1 MERRRFGRRSSIGVP
16 IMPTARPHLLFA
28 TLFSAA
34 LCVSSTVHA
43 QVVRSVAGDL
53 AAVTVA
59 RDAFRTD
66 LGGGTVA
73 GANGS
78 FGGLRR
84 EINWDGVPD
93 SASRPGLL
101 PSDFFNLTSPRG
113 AVFFNQHENSF
124 AVSAK
129 TGNPT
134 ATPARFADFDPA
146 YATRFA
152 VFSAQRL
159 FVSIWNPTYEV
170 KFFVPGTNRPAVVSG
185 FGAVFTDVDIAG
197 RSAIEYFGSDGQSLG
212 RYEVPAVA
220 GDQTFSF
227 LGVSFHGEPAIA
239 RVVVTSGDV
248 ALDGGGEPAGH
259 DAVAA
264 DDFLYGE
271 PVEAADGGCVA
282 TPTALCLTA
291 GRFRVEATF
300 FAAQTGAG
308 IARVVPLNANSGT
321 MTFFSPQVSEVLI
334 KVLDACALNQRF
346 WVYGAA
352 ATDVGYD
359 ITVTDTVA
367 DEFRVYSKTQGPP
380 APALTDSDAF
390 DTCQAN

>member
-1 MERRRFGRRSSIGVP
+1 MK
-16 IMPTARPHLLFA
+16 TARQRLLFA
-28 TLFSAA
+28 VLACSPLFATSP
-34 LCVSSTVHA
+34 SQA
-43 QVVRSVAGDL
+43 QVVRSAAGDL
-53 AAVTVA
+53 STVTAA
-59 RDAFRTD
+59 RDAFRAD

-73 GANGS
+73 GSNGS

-93 SASRPGLL
+93 SASRPNLL
-101 PSDFFNLTSPRG
+101 PSDFFNLTSARG
-113 AVFFNQHENSF
+113 AIFFNSHDNLF

-134 ATPARFADFDPA
+134 ATPVRFADFDPA
-146 YATRFA
+146 YEAKFAT
-152 VFSAQRL
+152 FSAQRL
-159 FVSIWNPTYEV
+159 FVSIWDPAYEV

-197 RSAIEYFGSDGQSLG
+197 RSAIEYFGVDGQSLG
-212 RYEVPAVA
+212 RYDVPAA
-220 GDQTFSF
+220 GGDQTLSF
-227 LGVSFHGEPAIA
+227 LGVSFAGAPAVA

-248 ALDGGGEPAGH
+248 AIDGGGEPVGH

-271 PVEAADGGCVA
+271 PVAADDAGCVA

-300 FAAQTGAG
+300 FAAQTGSG

-334 KVLDACALNQRF
+334 KVLDACALNNRF

-359 ITVTDTVA
+359 ITVTDTA
-367 DEFRVYSKTQGPP
+367 TDASKVYSKTQGPP

-390 DTCQAN
+390 DTCWAN

>member
-1 MERRRFGRRSSIGVP
+1 MQTYRHRLVLGAFAS
-16 IMPTARPHLLFA
+16 ACLLA
-28 TLFSAA
+28 
-34 LCVSSTVHA
+34 SSTASA
-43 QVVRSVAGDL
+43 QVVRSAAGDL
-53 AAVTVA
+53 ATTTAA
-59 RDAFRTD
+59 RDAFRVD

-73 GANGS
+73 GTNGS

-93 SASRPGLL
+93 NFSRPNLL
-101 PSDFFNLTSPRG
+101 PSDFFNANSPRG
-113 AVFFNQHENSF
+113 AVFFNDHDNSF

-134 ATPARFADFDPA
+134 ATPVLFADFDPA
-146 YATRFA
+146 YATKLTT
-152 VFSAQRL
+152 FSAQRL
-159 FVSIWNPTYEV
+159 FVSIWDPAYEV

-185 FGAVFTDVDIAG
+185 FGAVFTDVDIADHT
-197 RSAIEYFGSDGQSLG
+197 AIEFFGVDGQSLG
-212 RYEVPAVA
+212 RYAVPATS
-220 GDQTFSF
+220 GDQTLSF
-227 LGVSFHGEPAIA
+227 LGVSFPGAPAIA
-239 RVVVTSGDV
+239 RVKVNAGDV
-248 ALDGGGEPAGH
+248 ALDGGGEPFGQ

-271 PVEAADGGCVA
+271 PVEAEDGGCVA

-291 GRFRVEATF
+291 DRFRVEATF
-300 FAAQTGAG
+300 FAAQTGSG
-308 IARVVPLNANSGT
+308 IARVVPLNSNSGT

-334 KVLDACALNQRF
+334 KTLDACALNNRF

-359 ITVTDTVA
+359 ITVTDTVTG
-367 DEFRVYSKTQGPP
+367 DFKVYSKTQGPP

-390 DTCQAN
+390 DTCWAP

>member
-1 MERRRFGRRSSIGVP
+1 MQTFRQP
-16 IMPTARPHLLFA
+16 LF
-28 TLFSAA
+28 LAA
-34 LCVSSTVHA
+34 LAASALLAGATA
-43 QVVRSVAGDL
+43 QAQTVRSAQGDL
-53 AAVTVA
+53 ATVTAA

-66 LGGGTVA
+66 LGGGTTA

-84 EINWDGVPD
+84 EINWDGTPD
-93 SASRPGLL
+93 AFSRPNLL
-101 PSDFFNLTSPRG
+101 PSDFFNTTSARG
-113 AVFFNQHENSF
+113 AIFFNTHDNSF

-134 ATPARFADFDPA
+134 ATPVRFADFDPS
-146 YATRFA
+146 YETKFA
-152 VFSAQRL
+152 AFSAQRL
-159 FVSIWNPTYEV
+159 FASIWDPAYEV
-170 KFFVPGTNRPAVVSG
+170 KFFVPGTNKPAVVSG

-197 RSAIEYFGSDGQSLG
+197 RSAIEYFGVDGQSLG
-212 RYEVPAVA
+212 RYEVPAAA

-227 LGVSFHGEPAIA
+227 LGVSFPGAPAVA
-239 RVVVTSGDV
+239 RVLVTSGDV
-248 ALDGGGEPAGH
+248 ALDGGGEPVGH

-271 PVEAADGGCVA
+271 PVEAEDGGCVA

-300 FAAQTGAG
+300 FAAQTGSG
-308 IARVVPLNANSGT
+308 VARVVPLNANSGT

-334 KVLDACALNQRF
+334 KVLDACALNDRF

-359 ITVTDTVA
+359 ITVTDTA
-367 DEFRVYSKTQGPP
+367 TDEHKVYSKTQGPP
-380 APALTDSDAF
+380 AAALTDSDAF
-390 DTCQAN
+390 ATCWAH

>member
-1 MERRRFGRRSSIGVP
+1 ML
-16 IMPTARPHLLFA
+16 TARNRRLFTAYAVASLLA
-28 TLFSAA
+28 TAA
-34 LCVSSTVHA
+34 AQA
-43 QVVRSVAGDL
+43 QVVRAAAGDL
-53 AAVTVA
+53 ATVTAA

-93 SASRPGLL
+93 SASRPNLL
-101 PSDFFNLTSPRG
+101 PSDFFNLTSARG
-113 AVFFNQHENSF
+113 AIFFNSHENLF

-134 ATPARFADFDPA
+134 ATPVRFADFDPV
-146 YATRFA
+146 YETKFA
-152 VFSAQRL
+152 AFSAQRL
-159 FVSIWNPTYEV
+159 FASIWDPAYEV

-185 FGAVFTDVDIAG
+185 FGAIFTDVDLAD
-197 RSAIEYFGSDGQSLG
+197 RSAIEYFDIDGNSLG
-212 RYEVPAVA
+212 RYSVPAA
-220 GDQTFSF
+220 SGDQTFSF
-227 LGVSFHGEPAIA
+227 LGVSFNGAPAIA

-248 ALDGGGEPAGH
+248 AIDGGGEPVGH

-264 DDFLYGE
+264 DDFLYSE
-271 PVEAADGGCVA
+271 PVEAENGGCVA

-300 FAAQTGAG
+300 FAAQTGSG

-334 KVLDACALNQRF
+334 KVINACALNNRF

-359 ITVTDTVA
+359 ITVTDTA
-367 DEFRVYSKTQGPP
+367 TDDTKVYSKTQGPP

-390 DTCQAN
+390 ATCWAN

>member
-1 MERRRFGRRSSIGVP
+1 
-16 IMPTARPHLLFA
+16 MPTARQRFLL
-28 TLFSAA
+28 AA
-34 LCVSSTVHA
+34 LACSALLAASTARA
-43 QVVRSVAGDL
+43 QVVRSAAGNL
-53 AAVTVA
+53 GTVTAA

-73 GANGS
+73 GSNGS

-93 SASRPGLL
+93 SASRPNLL
-101 PSDFFNLTSPRG
+101 PSDFFNRSSPRG
-113 AVFFNQHENSF
+113 AVFFNSHDNLF

-129 TGNPT
+129 TDNPT
-134 ATPARFADFDPA
+134 ATPVRFGDFDPT
-146 YATRFA
+146 YATKFA
-152 VFSAQRL
+152 AFSAQRL
-159 FVSIWNPTYEV
+159 FASIWDPAYEV

-185 FGAVFTDVDIAG
+185 FGAVFTDVDLAG
-197 RSAIEYFGSDGQSLG
+197 SSAIEYFGVDGQSLG
-212 RYEVPAVA
+212 RYEVPAA
-220 GDQTFSF
+220 SGDQTFSF
-227 LGVSFHGEPAIA
+227 LGVSFAGAPAVA

-248 ALDGGGEPAGH
+248 ALDGGGEPVGH

-271 PVEAADGGCVA
+271 PVEAENGGCVE

-300 FAAQTGAG
+300 FAAQTGSG

-334 KVLDACALNQRF
+334 KVINACALNNRF

-359 ITVTDTVA
+359 ITVTDTA
-367 DEFRVYSKTQGPP
+367 TDEHQTYSKTQGPP

-390 DTCQAN
+390 ATCWAN

>member
-1 MERRRFGRRSSIGVP
+1 MKNLRQ
-16 IMPTARPHLLFA
+16 PHFL
-28 TLFSAA
+28 AA
-34 LCVSSTVHA
+34 LAASALLAGANAQA
-43 QVVRSVAGDL
+43 QVVRSASGDL
-53 AAVTVA
+53 VTVTVA
-59 RDAFRTD
+59 RDAFRAD
-66 LGGGTVA
+66 LGGGTTA

-93 SASRPGLL
+93 SFSRPNLL
-101 PSDFFNLTSPRG
+101 PSDFFNVNSARG
-113 AVFFNQHENSF
+113 AIFFNSHDNSF

-134 ATPARFADFDPA
+134 ATPVRFADFDPA
-146 YATRFA
+146 YETKLAT
-152 VFSAQRL
+152 FSPQRL
-159 FVSIWNPTYEV
+159 FVSTWDPTYEV

-185 FGAVFTDVDIAG
+185 FGAVFTDVDVAG
-197 RSAIEYFGSDGQSLG
+197 GSAIEYFGIDGQSLG
-212 RYEVPAVA
+212 RYEVPAAA
-220 GDQTFSF
+220 GDGTLSF
-227 LGVSFHGEPAIA
+227 LGVSWPGAPAIA
-239 RVVVTSGDV
+239 RVKVTSGDV
-248 ALDGGGEPAGH
+248 ALDGGGEPVGH

-271 PVEAADGGCVA
+271 PVEAEDGGCVA
-282 TPTALCLTA
+282 TPTALCLTH

-300 FAAQTGAG
+300 TSTQAG
-308 IARVVPLNANSGT
+308 GGTARVVPLNANSGT

-334 KVLDACALNQRF
+334 KVLDACALNNRF

-359 ITVTDTVA
+359 ITVTDTA
-367 DEFRVYSKTQGPP
+367 TDDHKTYSKLQGPP

-390 DTCQAN
+390 ATCWAN

>member
-1 MERRRFGRRSSIGVP
+1 MQLRFRNLPLRAFALSSLLVGG
-16 IMPTARPHLLFA
+16 TAG
-28 TLFSAA
+28 
-34 LCVSSTVHA
+34 A
-43 QVVRSVAGDL
+43 QVVRSAAGDL
-53 AAVTVA
+53 ATVTAA
-59 RDAFRTD
+59 RDAFRGD

-73 GANGS
+73 GSNGS
-78 FGGLRR
+78 FGGVRR

-93 SASRPGLL
+93 SASRPNLL

-113 AVFFNQHENSF
+113 AVFFNSHDNLF

-134 ATPARFADFDPA
+134 STPVRFADFDPA
-146 YATRFA
+146 YEAKFAT
-152 VFSAQRL
+152 FSAQRL
-159 FVSIWNPTYEV
+159 FASIWDPTYEV

-185 FGAVFTDVDIAG
+185 FGAVFTDVDLAG
-197 RSAIEYFGSDGQSLG
+197 LSAIEYFDIHGNSLG
-212 RYEVPAVA
+212 RYSVPAA
-220 GDQTFSF
+220 SGDGTLSF
-227 LGVSFHGEPAIA
+227 LGVSFAGAPAVA

-248 ALDGGGEPAGH
+248 ALDGGGETVGH

-271 PVEAADGGCVA
+271 PVAAEHGGCVA

-300 FAAQTGAG
+300 FAAQTGSG

-334 KVLDACALNQRF
+334 KVIDACALNNRF

-359 ITVTDTVA
+359 ITVTDTA
-367 DEFRVYSKTQGPP
+367 TDDFKVYSKVQGPP

-390 DTCQAN
+390 DTCWAN

>member
-1 MERRRFGRRSSIGVP
+1 MQLRSRSLSFR
-16 IMPTARPHLLFA
+16 AFALSCLLA
-28 TLFSAA
+28 SGNAG
-34 LCVSSTVHA
+34 A
-43 QVVRSVAGDL
+43 QVVRSAAGDL
-53 AAVTVA
+53 ATVTAA
-59 RDAFRTD
+59 RDAFRAD

-73 GANGS
+73 AANGS

-93 SASRPGLL
+93 SASRPNLL
-101 PSDFFNLTSPRG
+101 PSDFFNLTSARG
-113 AVFFNQHENSF
+113 AIFFNSHDNLF

-134 ATPARFADFDPA
+134 ATPVLFADFDPA
-146 YATRFA
+146 YATKFTT
-152 VFSAQRL
+152 FSAQRL
-159 FVSIWNPTYEV
+159 FASIWDPTYEV

-185 FGAVFTDVDIAG
+185 FGAVFTDVDLAG
-197 RSAIEYFGSDGQSLG
+197 SSAIEYFDLDGNSLG
-212 RYEVPAVA
+212 RYSVPAA
-220 GDQTFSF
+220 SGDQTLSF
-227 LGVSFHGEPAIA
+227 LGVSFAGAPAIA

-248 ALDGGGEPAGH
+248 AVDGGGEPVGH

-271 PVEAADGGCVA
+271 PVEAENGGCIA

-291 GRFRVEATF
+291 DRFRVEATF
-300 FAAQTGAG
+300 FAAQTGSG

-334 KVLDACALNQRF
+334 KVINACALNNRF

-359 ITVTDTVA
+359 ITVTDTA
-367 DEFRVYSKTQGPP
+367 TDDFKVYSKIQGPP
-380 APALTDSDAF
+380 APALTDSDAVA
-390 DTCQAN
+390 TCWAN

>member
-1 MERRRFGRRSSIGVP
+1 MQ
-16 IMPTARPHLLFA
+16 TARQRLFVAIVGSSLLAGGA
-28 TLFSAA
+28 T
-34 LCVSSTVHA
+34 HA
-43 QVVRSVAGDL
+43 QVVRSAAGDL

-59 RDAFRTD
+59 RDAFRAD
-66 LGGGTVA
+66 LGGGTTA

-84 EINWDGVPD
+84 EINWDGAPD
-93 SASRPGLL
+93 NVSRPNLL
-101 PSDFFNLTSPRG
+101 PSDFFNLTSARG
-113 AVFFNQHENSF
+113 AVFFNSHENSF

-134 ATPARFADFDPA
+134 ATPVRFADFDPA
-146 YATRFA
+146 YETKFTT
-152 VFSAQRL
+152 FSAQRL
-159 FVSIWNPTYEV
+159 FISIWDPAYEV
-170 KFFVPGTNRPAVVSG
+170 RFFVPGTNRPAVVSG

-197 RSAIEYFGSDGQSLG
+197 LSAIEYFGIDGQSYG
-212 RYEVPAVA
+212 RYEVPAA
-220 GDQTFSF
+220 IGDQTLSF
-227 LGVSFHGEPAIA
+227 LGVTFPGAPAIA

-248 ALDGGGEPAGH
+248 AIDGGGEPVGH

-271 PVEAADGGCVA
+271 PVEVEDGGCVA
-282 TPTALCLTA
+282 TPTALCLSA

-300 FAAQTGAG
+300 TAVQTGSG
-308 IARVVPLNANSGT
+308 IARVVPLNSNSGT

-334 KVLDACALNQRF
+334 KVLDACTLNNRF

-359 ITVTDTVA
+359 ITVTDTA
-367 DEFRVYSKTQGPP
+367 TGDHKVYSKIQGPP
-380 APALTDSDAF
+380 AAALTDSDAF
-390 DTCQAN
+390 ATCWAN

>member
-1 MERRRFGRRSSIGVP
+1 MK
-16 IMPTARPHLLFA
+16 TARQRLLLAVLACSPLFA
-28 TLFSAA
+28 TSP
-34 LCVSSTVHA
+34 SPA
-43 QVVRSVAGDL
+43 QVVRSAAGDL
-53 AAVTVA
+53 GTVTAA
-59 RDAFRTD
+59 RDAFRAD

-73 GANGS
+73 GSNGS

-93 SASRPGLL
+93 SASRPNLL
-101 PSDFFNLTSPRG
+101 PSDFFNLTSARG
-113 AVFFNQHENSF
+113 AIFFNSHDNLF

-134 ATPARFADFDPA
+134 ATPVRFADFDPA
-146 YATRFA
+146 YEAKFAT
-152 VFSAQRL
+152 FSAQRL
-159 FVSIWNPTYEV
+159 FVSIWDPTYEV

-197 RSAIEYFGSDGQSLG
+197 RSAIEYFSVDGQSLG
-212 RYEVPAVA
+212 RFEVPAA
-220 GDQTFSF
+220 GGDQTLSF
-227 LGVSFHGEPAIA
+227 LGVSFAGAPAVA

-248 ALDGGGEPAGH
+248 AIDGGGEPVGH

-271 PVEAADGGCVA
+271 PVAAEHGGCVA

-300 FAAQTGAG
+300 FAAQTGSG

-334 KVLDACALNQRF
+334 KVLDACALNNRF

-359 ITVTDTVA
+359 ITVTDTA
-367 DEFRVYSKTQGPP
+367 TDDSKVYSKIQGPP
-380 APALTDSDAF
+380 ASALTDSDAF
-390 DTCQAN
+390 DTCWAN